1 MHRLRGIAID
11 WIERPQGSLGRG
23 ELDRL
28 AARLGDIPSQTRT
41 ILIDWARVTHLDFR
55 GVSRFASLLRALRG
69 RGIVVFCDG
78 IDPYLLTILRFSLS
92 EEEFELFAQCAAG
105 YGQPSAEARDVWTE
119 RYVPHFPAYGFSK
132 N

>member
-1 MHRLRGIAID
+1 MHQLRGIVID

-28 AARLGDIPSQTRT
+28 AARLGDLPSDTRT

-55 GVSRFASLLRALRG
+55 GVSRIASRLQALRG
-69 RGIVVFCDG
+69 RGVEIICNG

-92 EEEFELFAQCAAG
+92 EEEFELFARCAEG
-105 YGQPSAEARDVWTE
+105 YGQPSAGARAVWAEET
-119 RYVPHFPAYGFSK
+119 VPHISAWGISK